1 MATIVVPFRGSSA
14 KRRLGPAG
22 PALASAMLED
32 VLAACEPVGRTQ
44 LATKGGGQGA
54 AVAAALADV
63 GEEPVLVV
71 NADLPCVRPRDLLAL
86 LGAIPPGGVALVR
99 ATDGTTNALG
109 LASPRLFEPLYGPS
123 SADRFLRLGAEAV
136 EAAIPNLA
144 DDVDTLED
152 LERLQGRLGGH
163 ARAALALLREP
174 AR

>member
-54 AVAAALADV
+54 AVAAALADL

-71 NADLPCVRPRDLLAL
+71 NADLPCARPRDVLAL

-99 ATDGTTNALG
+99 AADGTTNALG
-109 LASPRLFEPLYGPS
+109 LASPRLFEPLYGPG
-123 SADRFLRLGAEAV
+123 SAERFMRIGAAAV
-136 EAAIPNLA
+136 ELTIPNLA

-152 LERLQGRLGGH
+152 LEGLGARLGPRT
-163 ARAALALLREP
+163 RAALGSLREL